1 MEIAQDLLPATFL
14 LIEAYVMYIRLVLC
28 LQRYH
33 KIRPYGLFYDLLIT
47 IISLLV
53 NRSCLLNQVMSTGG
67 SSANTANG
75 VGSETTLT
83 EQSLRACGAVMSI
96 GSNRASI
103 VSSLAMNIMGWL
115 PQPVRNVI
123 EKWNNSSANE
133 FPGLGA
139 WVSSGTYLAFEL

>member
-1 MEIAQDLLPATFL
+1 MI
-14 LIEAYVMYIRLVLC
+14 
-28 LQRYH
+28 
-33 KIRPYGLFYDLLIT
+33 G
-47 IISLLV
+47 
-53 NRSCLLNQVMSTGG
+53 TGG

-75 VGSETTLT
+75 IGSETALT
-83 EQSLRACGAVMSI
+83 EQSLRACGAVMSF

-115 PQPVRNVI
+115 PQPVRNVV

-139 WVSSGTYLAFEL
+139 WVSGDFYLAFYNLVVKVITFGLE